1 MLLEQI
7 LVITPKIHLKAWQA
21 PKQASK
27 RASFRL
33 PRQASKLRAVEV
45 AGKQAEGLSLAYL
58 A

>member
-1 MLLEQI
+1 
-7 LVITPKIHLKAWQA
+7 LVITPKIYLKAWQA

-33 PRQASKLRAVEV
+33 PRQASKPQAVEI
-45 AGKQAEGLSLAYL
+45 ASKQAEGLSLAYL